1 MIVAYTEMWLVYG
14 EIAQFIHFP
23 TTQVPLMKLEVYDD
37 WLVVILGV
45 AYDTCFTYEA
55 GGWEGNTEFIL
66 HEVFNISQIQD

>member
-23 TTQVPLMKLEVYDD
+23 TTQVPLMKLEVNDD

-45 AYDTCFTYEA
+45 AYDTCFTYAA
-55 GGWEGNTEFIL
+55 GGWEANTEFIL

>member
-45 AYDTCFTYEA
+45 AYDTCFTYAA
-55 GGWEGNTEFIL
+55 GGWPGEANTEFIL
-66 HEVFNISQIQD
+66 H